1 MERISKL
8 LAEVLASNYI
18 KTIESLLSQFNWDD
32 ADIGFLDIKK
42 SCYILIKNISSIGE
56 YEGENASKYLKVL
69 KDEAKDLIYV
79 LKNLIEN
86 QNKTQ

>member
-18 KTIESLLSQFNWDD
+18 KTIESLLTQINWNNLDSD
-32 ADIGFLDIKK
+32 FLDIKEA
-42 SCYILIKNISSIGE
+42 CHVLIKNISSIGE

-79 LKNLIEN
+79 LKSLIN
-86 QNKTQ
+86 H